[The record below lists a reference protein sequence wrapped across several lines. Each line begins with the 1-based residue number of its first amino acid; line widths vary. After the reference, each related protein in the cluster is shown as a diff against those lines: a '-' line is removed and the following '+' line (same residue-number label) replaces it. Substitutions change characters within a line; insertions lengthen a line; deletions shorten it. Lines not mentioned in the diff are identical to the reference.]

1 MNQRQILT
9 SCPKNNPTHTT
20 KGKIIY
26 MEKLHD
32 EAAAK
37 EIALKAAK
45 ILKKKKARDVKIMR
59 VNEQTIIA
67 DYFVIAGGT
76 SRTQVN
82 SLADEVEYK
91 LGLEGIN
98 PSKVE
103 GRGQGTWV
111 LLDYDSVLI
120 HVFNPQSRE
129 FYNLEK
135 LWAESTPVEF
145 ESTED

>member
-1 MNQRQILT
+1 
-9 SCPKNNPTHTT
+9 
-20 KGKIIY
+20 

-45 ILKKKKARDVKIMR
+45 ILDSKKARDVKIMR

-135 LWAESTPVEF
+135 LWAESIPVEF

>member
-1 MNQRQILT
+1 MTDLE
-9 SCPKNNPTHTT
+9 
-20 KGKIIY
+20 
-26 MEKLHD
+26 M
-32 EAAAK
+32 
-37 EIALKAAK
+37 LKAGVRALDSKKAHDIK
-45 ILKKKKARDVKIMR
+45 ILY
-59 VNEQTIIA
+59 VNKQTIVA

-82 SLADEVEYK
+82 ALADEVEYK

-98 PSKVE
+98 PTKVE

-111 LLDYDSVLI
+111 LLDYDSVLV

-135 LWAESTPVEF
+135 LWAEGTPVEF
-145 ESTED
+145 EKTQD

>member
-1 MNQRQILT
+1 
-9 SCPKNNPTHTT
+9 
-20 KGKIIY
+20 

-45 ILKKKKARDVKIMR
+45 ILDSKKARDVKIMR

-98 PSKVE
+98 PSKIE

-145 ESTED
+145 ESTEDYIYLFIKVGFK

>member
-1 MNQRQILT
+1 
-9 SCPKNNPTHTT
+9 
-20 KGKIIY
+20 

-45 ILKKKKARDVKIMR
+45 ILDSKKARDVKIMR

-103 GRGQGTWV
+103 GRGQGTWI

>member
-1 MNQRQILT
+1 
-9 SCPKNNPTHTT
+9 
-20 KGKIIY
+20 

-45 ILKKKKARDVKIMR
+45 ILDSKKARDVKIIR

-135 LWAESTPVEF
+135 LWAESKPVEF